1 MRIRGYARHRMRQRR
16 IPEEVVV
23 QVFED
28 PDGSFQSASVH
39 GPDRQVR
46 WRRYDD
52 QVVEIV
58 VDLLDGS
65 VVSAWITQVN
75 E

>member
-1 MRIRGYARHRMRQRR
+1 MRQRD
-16 IPEEVVV
+16 IPEAVVMEAY
-23 QVFED
+23 ED
-28 PDGSFQSASVH
+28 PDGSSVSDSSH

-52 QVVEIV
+52 QVVEIA
-58 VDLLDGS
+58 VDFLDGS

>member
-1 MRIRGYARHRMRQRR
+1 MRQRH
-16 IPEEVVV
+16 IPEAVVV
-23 QVFED
+23 EVYED
-28 PDGSFQSASVH
+28 PNGSFLSAAAH

>member
-1 MRIRGYARHRMRQRR
+1 MRQRH
-16 IPEEVVV
+16 IPEPVVV
-23 QVFED
+23 EVYED
-28 PDGSFQSASVH
+28 PDGSLLSAAEH

-46 WRRYDD
+46 WRRCDD
-52 QVVEIV
+52 QIVEIV

-65 VVSAWITQVN
+65 VVSAWITLVN

>member
-1 MRIRGYARHRMRQRR
+1 MRQRH
-16 IPEEVVV
+16 IPEAVVV
-23 QVFED
+23 EVYMD
-28 PDGSFQSASVH
+28 PDGAFSSPGVH

-58 VDLLDGS
+58 VDLLDGT

>member
-1 MRIRGYARHRMRQRR
+1 MRQRR
-16 IPEEVVV
+16 IPEAIVAEVYN
-23 QVFED
+23 D
-28 PDGSFQSASVH
+28 PDGSFLSSAIH